1 MWRNILK
8 IMIEKM
14 QGDAA
19 ITIYNKQGEVIHV
32 EQIQGKTTSQYIRE
46 IPVDPAEYGHS
57 KALFSGVLEYK
68 VI

>member
-1 MWRNILK
+1 MK

-32 EQIQGKTTSQYIRE
+32 EQIEGKTTSQYIRE
-46 IPVDPAEYGHS
+46 IPVDSAEYGHS
-57 KALFSGVLEYK
+57 KALFSGTLEYK
-68 VI
+68 VVA